1 MEYLIR
7 FVQTHETF
15 RRPETEAI
23 AELYGLPLEWVLYDE
38 DVRFARCPFPAR
50 WGGVAVATIPT
61 SSPVDR
67 ERLVCWPSH
76 ALLISLPL
84 AQLSLRCSSPHSHP
98 PQN

>member
-23 AELYGLPLEWVLYDE
+23 AELYGLPLEWVIYDE
-38 DVRFARCPFPAR
+38 DVRSDRYPFPAR
-50 WGGVAVATIPT
+50 WGGVAVATIPR

-67 ERLVCWPSH
+67 ERLVCRLSN
-76 ALLISLPL
+76 ALLISPLP
-84 AQLSLRCSSPHSHP
+84 
-98 PQN
+98 